1 MCIDKFLRL
10 QSFGGK
16 VKIKIII
23 ILLSILIFIAINLS
37 GASLF
42 DRDTGEEINCFSA
55 RSLAMGSVGVA
66 SKQGLTASLNNPATL
81 GLLHNRFGI
90 QLTSNITK
98 NDEDRAYPIY
108 DSFDSYIDDAVYV
121 SNAHFFDKY
130 FGGLYYNW
138 NLAKSMKLTTAF
150 NYAPIYD
157 FNFTYVEEM
166 RNNENTDNDNEPKKI
181 ANNTYKGEG
190 NISAYSPSIAL
201 TFKNQNSI
209 LSTLSFGFSASYLNG
224 ENEIDSTIIFT
235 DWAKEQMTNK
245 PDSIPDIE
253 YNIKNKYS
261 GMCYQGGFIIGLGE
275 RVHLGFSYTHK
286 TELTKEYKT
295 NSDTVWADTTIYY
308 PTKFG
313 IGFEYHPRNIW
324 DTKFSVEARLVKWSD
339 YDDSYYDVIEYSAG
353 VEHVMHNGI
362 PIRLGF
368 RCQPSGRDKEVT
380 LTAFSAGTAIKLP
393 YNLMLDLGAE
403 VGKRNYTEKDL
414 FPDGYYAN
422 ENLWDYNPQY
432 DELPED
438 RKNFDK
444 IKDFMINAM
453 ATISWRF

>member
-1 MCIDKFLRL
+1 MKFKIFLIL
-10 QSFGGK
+10 SSF
-16 VKIKIII
+16 
-23 ILLSILIFIAINLS
+23 LIVVNLS

-42 DRDTGEEINCFSA
+42 DRYTGEEIHCFSA
-55 RSLAMGSVGVA
+55 RSLSMGSVGVA
-66 SKQGLTASLNNPATL
+66 SKQGLTAALNNPATL
-81 GLLHNRFGI
+81 GLLHNKFGFT
-90 QLTSNITK
+90 LTANVTK

-121 SNAHFFDKY
+121 SNAHIFDKY
-130 FGGLYYNW
+130 SGGLYYNW

-150 NYAPIYD
+150 NFAPIYD
-157 FNFTYVEEM
+157 FNFEYNEEV
-166 RNNENTDNDNEPKKI
+166 RNNEKTDNDNEPKKI
-181 ANNTYKGEG
+181 ANNTFNGEG
-190 NISAYSPSIAL
+190 QIYAYSPSIAL
-201 TFKNQNSI
+201 TLENPNSPVT
-209 LSTLSFGFSASYLNG
+209 SLSFGFGASYLNG
-224 ENEIDSTIIFT
+224 ENEIDSTVIFT

-261 GMCYQGGFIIGLGE
+261 GMQYQGGIIVGLGE
-275 RVHLGFSYTHK
+275 RIHLGFSYTHK

-313 IGFEYHPRNIW
+313 IGFEYRPRNIW

-353 VEHVMHNGI
+353 VEHIMHNGI

-368 RCQPSGRDKEVT
+368 RYQPSGRDKEVT
-380 LTAFSAGTAIKLP
+380 LTAFSAGTAINLP
-393 YNLMLDLGAE
+393 YNLTLDLGAE
-403 VGKRNYTEKDL
+403 IGKRNYQEKDL

-422 ENLWDYNPQY
+422 NNLWDTAYSS
-432 DELPED
+432 LPID
-438 RKNFDK
+438 RGNFDK
-444 IKDFMINAM
+444 IKDFMINVM

>member
-1 MCIDKFLRL
+1 VKF
-10 QSFGGK
+10 K
-16 VKIKIII
+16 V
-23 ILLSILIFIAINLS
+23 ILILSIFSIAINLS

-42 DRDTGEEINCFSA
+42 DRYTGEEIHCFSA

-66 SKQGLTASLNNPATL
+66 SKQGLTASLSNPATL
-81 GLLHNRFGI
+81 GLLHNKFGFT
-90 QLTSNITK
+90 LTANVTK

-121 SNAHFFDKY
+121 SDAHIFDKY
-130 FGGLYYNW
+130 SGGLYYNW
-138 NLAKSMKLTTAF
+138 NLVKSMKLTTAF
-150 NYAPIYD
+150 NFAPIYD
-157 FNFTYVEEM
+157 FNFKYNEEV
-166 RNNENTDNDNEPKKI
+166 RNNEKTDNDNEPKKI
-181 ANNTYKGEG
+181 ANNTFDGDGKIY
-190 NISAYSPSIAL
+190 AYSPSIAL
-201 TFKNQNSI
+201 TLGNSNSLI
-209 LSTLSFGFSASYLNG
+209 SSLSLGFGASYLKG
-224 ENEIDSTIIFT
+224 KNEIDSTIIFT
-235 DWAKEQMTNK
+235 DWAKEQMKNK

-261 GMCYQGGFIIGLGE
+261 GVRYQGGFIIGLGE

-313 IGFEYHPRNIW
+313 IGFGYHPRNIW

-339 YDDSYYDVIEYSAG
+339 YDDLYDDVIEYSAG
-353 VEHVMHNGI
+353 IEHTMYNGI

-368 RCQPSGRDKEVT
+368 RYQPSGRDKEVT
-380 LTAFSAGTAIKLP
+380 LSAFSAGTAIKLP
-393 YNLMLDLGAE
+393 YNLVLDLGAE

-422 ENLWDYNPQY
+422 DNLWDTAHAS
-432 DELPED
+432 LPTD
-438 RKNFDK
+438 RENFDK